1 MFGCSHHSRPWKKRC
16 VCPEDESCNW
26 EKHPRNK
33 ETTDFCFE
41 IADHSHVFDYKS
53 VILLLLL
60 LLYLIHKQ
68 CCMNTQIY
76 TPCVLKALSS
86 NQPEFPKWYSCSI
99 CLSDLCKNF
108 ILKCSYPDQVCDDTL
123 SLSHS
128 PVSPYTTGIITAFA
142 EHWCHQSSKPTSQTS
157 LY

>member
-33 ETTDFCFE
+33 ETADFCFE
-41 IADHSHVFDYKS
+41 ITDHSHVFDYKS

-76 TPCVLKALSS
+76 TPCVLKAS
-86 NQPEFPKWYSCSI
+86 
-99 CLSDLCKNF
+99 NF

-123 SLSHS
+123 SLSHC